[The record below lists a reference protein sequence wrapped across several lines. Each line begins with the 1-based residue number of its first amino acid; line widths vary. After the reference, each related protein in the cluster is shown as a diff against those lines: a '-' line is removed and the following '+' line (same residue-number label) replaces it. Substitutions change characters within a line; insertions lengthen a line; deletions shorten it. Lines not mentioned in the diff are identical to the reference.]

1 MNFLYYQIWGVSI
14 LRIVVSIGIILLAAI
29 LNKFII
35 KKILKLIQRIAGK
48 SRVGFTSKVLE
59 SFEKPLI
66 NLVMITAIYVAI
78 INILF
83 QNENLIMIHRL
94 YRVSIIIT
102 ISIGFYNLL
111 ATSSVI
117 FDRFGKKYRVQTSEV
132 IKSFLSKIARVILV
146 IIAITLVAKE
156 FNYDLGTLVAGL
168 GIAGLAVSMA
178 AKDTLANLIAG
189 IIIVFDKPF
198 DLGDWI
204 SNSEVEGVV
213 EEINFRNTRIRTFEK
228 ELICV
233 PNLNLVSE
241 ALKNHS
247 ERKMRRVKFALGLTY
262 ETNSSQMIVFRE
274 AVEKYLMSLNEIDKE
289 SIVVRFSDFND
300 SSLDI
305 MIMYFVKTTE
315 YTEYMKIKESVNLEL
330 MNIVEKQG
338 LSVAF
343 PTQSLYFENGLAV
356 GGLK

>member
-1 MNFLYYQIWGVSI
+1 
-14 LRIVVSIGIILLAAI
+14 
-29 LNKFII
+29 
-35 KKILKLIQRIAGK
+35 
-48 SRVGFTSKVLE
+48 
-59 SFEKPLI
+59 
-66 NLVMITAIYVAI
+66 
-78 INILF
+78 
-83 QNENLIMIHRL
+83 LIMIHRL

-156 FNYDLGTLVAGL
+156 FDYDLGTLVAGL